1 MSGGGSGVVLARA
14 NAAAPVLAEGELAPL
29 SQDLSARLRVLAT
42 VLGGNKTPGDAVA
55 IPTDAI
61 DARAWLELLVGAT
74 GSLARGRAWPTA
86 TGTETA
92 SVAALETIGAIV
104 GPNGAGG
111 INRLRI
117 STVGGAVCVPPEGE
131 IHSDIDNA
139 DYSATPLW
147 NAYAVQLAH
156 VESALPSALT
166 NGRKS
171 RVRLDQYGQQL
182 VALGMPAPNT
192 RNNPLATKIVDSNDA
207 NVASSARTILGI
219 MAWSTEAG
227 GTNRFLQ
234 IFDKASALAGGD
246 AVFAGLSFRMVGG
259 SGAGP
264 SYLQVM
270 GTELGP
276 GGGLRTT
283 NGLRVGW
290 STTDA
295 TYTAAATPKCEIR
308 LIYAT

>member
-42 VLGGNKTPGDAVA
+42 VLGGTKTPGDAVA

-92 SVAALETIGAIV
+92 SAAALETIGAIV

-131 IHSDIDNA
+131 INSDIDNG
-139 DYSATPLW
+139 DFSATALW
-147 NAYAVQLAH
+147 NAYAVQLGH
-156 VESALPSALT
+156 VESTLPSALT

-192 RNNPLATKIVDSNDA
+192 RNNPTATFIVDSNDA
-207 NVASSARTILGI
+207 NIATSARTVLGV
-219 MAWSTEAG
+219 MVWSTEAG
-227 GTNRFLQ
+227 GTTRYLQ
-234 IFDKASALAGGD
+234 IHDKASALAGGD
-246 AVFAGLSFRMVGG
+246 VPYLGCSFRLVGG
-259 SGAGP
+259 SGAGA
-264 SYLQVM
+264 SFMQIM
-270 GTELGP
+270 GAELGP
-276 GGGLRTT
+276 GGGIRTT
-283 NGLRVGW
+283 AGLRVGW
-290 STTDA
+290 SSTGA
-295 TYTAAATPKCEIR
+295 TYTAAATPKVECRI
-308 LIYAT
+308 IYAT

>member
-1 MSGGGSGVVLARA
+1 MSGGGSGVILARA
-14 NAAAPVLAEGELAPL
+14 NAAAPVLAEGDLAPL

-42 VLGGNKTPGDAVA
+42 VLGGTKTPGDAIV

-92 SVAALETIGAIV
+92 SVAAMETIGAIV

-131 IHSDIDNA
+131 INADIDNG
-139 DYSATPLW
+139 DYSATALW
-147 NAYAVQLAH
+147 NAYAVQLGH
-156 VESALPSALT
+156 VETSLPTALT

-171 RVRLDQYGQQL
+171 RVRLDAYGQQL
-182 VALGMPAPNT
+182 VTLGMPAPNT
-192 RNNPLATKIVDSNDA
+192 RNNPSGTFIVDSNDA
-207 NVASSARTILGI
+207 NIAAAARTLLGI
-219 MAWSTEAG
+219 TVWSTEAG
-227 GTNRFLQ
+227 GVVRYLQ
-234 IFDKASALAGGD
+234 IHDKASALAGGD
-246 AVFAGLSFRMVGG
+246 TPIAGCSWRLVGG
-259 SGAGP
+259 SGAGA
-264 SYLQVM
+264 SFLQIV
-270 GTELGP
+270 GDELGP
-276 GGGLRTT
+276 ARAIRTG

-290 STTDA
+290 SSTAA
-295 TYTAAATPKCEIR
+295 TYTAAATPKVEARI
-308 LIYAT
+308 IFAT